1 MQSLIKQKPT
11 FYWFERMQ
19 EEGDI
24 FTHNLISKS
33 DKLLDTYLHNLSKS
47 KETSEIWKAI
57 EIVVKGFDKLNM
69 EDDGFINTGER
80 EELAGF
86 IKYAAETYGLKYE
99 GDVTEEWRLE
109 W

>member
-1 MQSLIKQKPT
+1 MQNLLKQKPT
-11 FYWFERMQ
+11 FYWTERLN
-19 EEGDI
+19 EGDRI
-24 FTHNLISKS
+24 FTASLITRS
-33 DKLLDTYLHNLSKS
+33 DKILDTYLHNLSKA

-57 EIVVKGFDKLNM
+57 ETVVKGFDKLNR
-69 EDDGFINTGER
+69 EDDGFIDTSER

-99 GDVTEEWRLE
+99 GDVTEEYRTE

>member
-1 MQSLIKQKPT
+1 MQSLVKQKPT
-11 FYWFERMQ
+11 FYWTERLN
-19 EEGDI
+19 EGEST
-24 FTHNLISKS
+24 FTASLITKS
-33 DKLLDTYLHNLSKS
+33 DKLLDTYLYNLSKA

-57 EIVVKGFDKLNM
+57 ETVVKGFDKLNM
-69 EDDGFINTGER
+69 EDDGFIDTAER

-99 GDVTEEWRLE
+99 GDVTEEYRTE

>member
-1 MQSLIKQKPT
+1 MQSLVKQKPT
-11 FYWFERMQ
+11 LTWTERMMDG
-19 EEGDI
+19 EEI
-24 FTHNLISKS
+24 FTASRIAKS
-33 DKLLDTYLHNLSKS
+33 DKILDTYLFNLSKA

-57 EIVVKGFDKLNM
+57 ETVTKAFDKLNM
-69 EDDGFINTGER
+69 DDDGFIDLSER

-99 GDVTEEWRLE
+99 GDVTEEYRME

>member
-1 MQSLIKQKPT
+1 MQNLVKQKPT
-11 FYWFERMQ
+11 FEWTDRMK
-19 EEGDI
+19 EGDTI
-24 FTHNLISKS
+24 FTANLIAKS

-47 KETSEIWKAI
+47 KETAEIWKAI
-57 EIVVKGFDKLNM
+57 ETVVKGFDKLNM
-69 EDDGFINTGER
+69 EDDGFINTEER

-99 GDVTEEWRLE
+99 GDVTEEWRME